1 MKYHV
6 AALIFFAKNNYNFY
20 QRTGMKRKTRFHE
33 SFYTFCVYYV
43 KFGNRGQLRR
53 SRLAIENLGLLC
65 LSVTE
70 AELNQRENNEKRG
83 EKQAGRYR
91 AARESSNRASLSVSR
106 LCIFRS
112 RRETR
117 KSGWNE
123 ASCLLQCWF
132 YPIAQRSHSEPFIQ
146 ISLYIFKKK

>member
-1 MKYHV
+1 MRAGCVLQSTSLNKSSSHGSIYIIINSFKFNIRKYHV

-20 QRTGMKRKTRFHE
+20 QRTGVKRKTRFHE

-53 SRLAIENLGLLC
+53 TRLAVENLGLLC

-117 KSGWNE
+117 KSG
-123 ASCLLQCWF
+123 
-132 YPIAQRSHSEPFIQ
+132 
-146 ISLYIFKKK
+146 